1 VEKLKEL
8 SKKMNY
14 KKVLNFRDYL
24 YVRETDKIQES
35 FTLVTEDDS
44 EKSNQARIKVN
55 KALIWININRG
66 FFARL
71 LANLNIY
78 GSTEL
83 NPPTMATNGLNIVY
97 HPDFVL
103 SQSDAAIRFVLCHE
117 ILHCVGDHMS
127 RRGNRDPLVWNYAA
141 DYAIN
146 PILNAESSG
155 TVFNWPLN
163 DDGTRMGL
171 YEEKYE
177 GMRAEDIYDLLIENM
192 EETKK
197 ISKSSNFGDVQD
209 SDEDLPQPDSE
220 IDIVQRVDYD
230 EDSDG
235 EGKPVQPKEKP
246 STDIPG
252 GDTKSG
258 QSEQGSKEDGTEGN
272 QSLIGRKIR
281 ITEGPDKG
289 KIGTIKQVLPNGD
302 IIIE

>member
-1 VEKLKEL
+1 
-8 SKKMNY
+8 MNY